1 MPAAAL
7 LVLGVAACGGAK
19 AAGPAQSTPSAPPSV
34 PDDAPDARSD
44 LAARAALAQDRSFA
58 ALYTLDAGDGV
69 THNVVA
75 TVGADGT
82 WRVDVA
88 GGALGGAADVSIVST
103 KAGVYQCT
111 LSTPERP
118 VMPTCIRVAD
128 AGKPVPAAYDPPVER
143 LFRRWLSVFTD
154 RQAAL
159 SVAQVQPLA
168 GAQGTCFSIDSISAS
183 LDAPV
188 DIGIYCYAGDGL
200 LTAVRVAFGVLKLVN
215 QVAGPATVA
224 LPGPEVAGT
233 PMGMDRLPASETLA
247 PTTASSLTT
256 STAPGAALPPAPGAA
271 GGAANPATSGA

>member
-7 LVLGVAACGGAK
+7 LTLGVAACGGGAP
-19 AAGPAQSTPSAPPSV
+19 AAGPTSPAPPSL

-44 LAARAALAQDRSFA
+44 LAARAALAQDHSFA
-58 ALYTLDAGDGV
+58 ALYTLDSGNGV

-88 GGALGGAADVSIVST
+88 GGALGGTADVSVVST
-103 KAGVYQCT
+103 RAGVYQCT

-118 VMPTCIRVAD
+118 VTPTCIRVAN
-128 AGKPVPAAYDPPVER
+128 AGKQVPAAADPPVER

-159 SVAQVQPLA
+159 SVAEVQPLT

-188 DIGIYCYAGDGL
+188 DIGIYCYADDGL
-200 LTAVRVAFGVLKLVN
+200 LTAARVDFGVLKLVN
-215 QVAGPATVA
+215 QVAGPATVP

-233 PMGMDRLPASETLA
+233 PMGLDQPPATLGPSTDATLA
-247 PTTASSLTT
+247 PSN
-256 STAPGAALPPAPGAA
+256 GA
-271 GGAANPATSGA
+271 